1 MESFDE
7 YRKRAKVVNNLAVVN
22 DSAERG
28 LDDIEDYAN
37 QATDGA
43 KWKNM
48 VLVSNSHR
56 SKIPEFKKNEIE
68 NELWIL
74 KKSK

>member
-1 MESFDE
+1 MEM
-7 YRKRAKVVNNLAVVN
+7 AKVVNDLVVIN
-22 DSAERG
+22 NTAGRG
-28 LDDIEDYAN
+28 VKNIEDYAN

-56 SKIPEFKKNEIE
+56 SKIPEFKKYEIE